1 MNHNCSALVI
11 HRYQNRPIGTFDPK
25 SQQLRHSKNASF
37 WSQKS
42 KQCWSWTFLG
52 TSRRLDVR
60 MEIRQISWFLS
71 RHEHSSI
78 KIDCT
83 WIINFI
89 PLFRFHLVYKAEDGL
104 KFVERILSGLPYD
117 NMSDDVSSENFVVD
131 GIWNES
137 NYSRTQLMNLRRMAK
152 KKQVVPVT
160 TDLRRQGNVE
170 GT

>member
-1 MNHNCSALVI
+1 M
-11 HRYQNRPIGTFDPK
+11 
-25 SQQLRHSKNASF
+25 
-37 WSQKS
+37 
-42 KQCWSWTFLG
+42 
-52 TSRRLDVR
+52 
-60 MEIRQISWFLS
+60 
-71 RHEHSSI
+71 
-78 KIDCT
+78 
-83 WIINFI
+83 
-89 PLFRFHLVYKAEDGL
+89 FRFHLVYKAEDGL

-117 NMSDDVSSENFVVD
+117 NMSDDVSSGNFVVD